1 MKTPNRATMRL
12 MIMVYVGAS
21 LAMALP
27 RLWAARHSTH
37 DGVDGLVGDAINV
50 AI

>member
-1 MKTPNRATMRL
+1 MPNKRTMRL

-21 LAMALP
+21 FAMALP

-37 DGVDGLVGDAINV
+37 TGVSGLVGDTVNV